1 MVLTPSGGNLL
12 QHLLRHLK
20 SSDSTVSDE
29 KRSGEARAI
38 RASDVAFFPVNLQTT
53 EFCSLSPQ
61 HAYMYMCVYTYIYVY
76 AYISVYIYLYVCID
90 R

>member
-20 SSDSTVSDE
+20 SSDSTISDE

-38 RASDVAFFPVNLQTT
+38 RASDVAFFPVSLQTT
-53 EFCSLSPQ
+53 EFCSLSPSM
-61 HAYMYMCVYTYIYVY
+61 HICICVYTYICI
-76 AYISVYIYLYVCID
+76 YIFIYLYVCIE